1 MSSHRRVRNLVL
13 IAVISTLVIA
23 SPSISNYGY
32 VDITRVAYG
41 QSDPNQMN
49 SNTTSSV
56 NIQDIPLKKVRV
68 GDINIAYK
76 MFGKGEP
83 ILLISGA
90 GGDMNS
96 WDPSTLK
103 SLSSNHTVIIFDNRG
118 VANTTTGSKAFSIQQ
133 FVNDTVGLL
142 DVLKIEKADVLGHSM
157 GGIVAQQLAVTHPEM
172 VNRLILVSTTCGGKD
187 SIPTSPQLLK
197 LATELKNKLL
207 NNIPITPQEIKMTMF
222 PALGPAWIRL
232 HPNFLDTI
240 PKAGVPSQDFFHIPR
255 VPVNTVVQQQKVVNN
270 WRATNWIDIY
280 DELSKISNPTLI
292 ITGTDDGSVQPANS
306 LIIAGKIPGS
316 WLVQIKDAGHQVI
329 SQYPDKFN
337 KVLQTFLSTTN

>member
-1 MSSHRRVRNLVL
+1 MSSHRRVRNDHLVL

-32 VDITRVAYG
+32 FDITKVAYG

-68 GDINIAYK
+68 GDIDIAYK

-83 ILLISGA
+83 ILLITGV

-133 FVNDTVGLL
+133 FANDTVGLL
-142 DVLKIEKADVLGHSM
+142 DVLKIQKADVLGHSM
-157 GGIVAQQLAVTHPEM
+157 GGIVAQQLAVTHPEK

-187 SIPTSPQLLK
+187 SIPPSPQLAK
-197 LATELKNKLL
+197 FGTELENKLL
-207 NNIPITPQEIKMTMF
+207 NNIPITPQEIKLTMS
-222 PALGPAWIRL
+222 ASLGPAWIRL
-232 HPNFLDTI
+232 HPNSLDAI
-240 PKAGVPSQDFFHIPR
+240 PKKVLPAKDLFPG
-255 VPVNTVVQQQKVVNN
+255 VPVNTQVQQQKVVGN
-270 WRATNWIDIY
+270 WRATNWIGIC

-292 ITGTDDGSVQPANS
+292 ITGTDDGAVAPANS
-306 LIIAGKIPGS
+306 LIIAGKIPGA
-316 WLVQIKDAGHQVI
+316 WLVQIKDAGHQVM

-337 KVLQTFLSTTN
+337 KVLQTFVSTTN

>member
-1 MSSHRRVRNLVL
+1 MSSHRLVRNDHLVL

-23 SPSISNYGY
+23 SPSINNYGY
-32 VDITRVAYG
+32 FDITKVAYG

-56 NIQDIPLKKVRV
+56 NIQDLPLKKVRI
-68 GDINIAYK
+68 GDIDIAYK

-83 ILLISGA
+83 ILLISGV
-90 GGDMNS
+90 GNDMNS

-133 FVNDTVGLL
+133 FANDTAGLL
-142 DVLKIEKADVLGHSM
+142 DVLKIQKADVLGHSM
-157 GGIVAQQLAVTHPEM
+157 GGMVAQQLAVTHPEK

-187 SIPTSPQLLK
+187 SIPPSPQLAK
-197 LATELKNKLL
+197 FVTEFENKLL
-207 NNIPITPQEIKMTMF
+207 NNIPITPQEIKLTMS
-222 PALGPAWIRL
+222 ASLGPAWIRM
-232 HPNFLDTI
+232 HPNSLDTI
-240 PKAGVPSQDFFHIPR
+240 PKKVLPAKDLFPG
-255 VPVNTVVQQQKVVNN
+255 VPVNTMAQQQKVVLN
-270 WRATNWIDIY
+270 WRATNWIGIC
-280 DELSKISNPTLI
+280 DELSKISAPTLI
-292 ITGTDDGSVQPANS
+292 ITGTDDGSIQPANS

-316 WLVQIKDAGHQVI
+316 WLVQIKDAGHQVM